1 MAFRGDLGTFFS
13 MATPIFGALEHWT
26 GLKAFLDRSL
36 GFNRL
41 AFHHLDATLW
51 HKLVVFPVPFVCFFS
66 RFLSFFSIFGFSLFS
81 EENSVVKFIIYYI
94 NIAKLHIERA
104 YQGGKLFNK
113 MEVFLACR
121 NRW

>member
-66 RFLSFFSIFGFSLFS
+66 RFLSFFSIFGFGALEHCLLGEILDQSL
-81 EENSVVKFIIYYI
+81 E
-94 NIAKLHIERA
+94 
-104 YQGGKLFNK
+104 FNRLT
-113 MEVFLACR
+113 FH
-121 NRW
+121 